1 MKRNTSKMFVRGFI
15 RSFFIILAMLIIGVI
30 SYGVVMHFWNIPEPV
45 PEVKLSPKKQQ
56 EDEPITKAVIEDI
69 SKNLIFHFN
78 DETGEIHNIL
88 LEIFHLQEKRMRY
101 ITIPVRTQFT
111 MSETLYRKLV
121 MVHPTIPQVIRL
133 SNITK
138 YFDKDMVYD
147 YGTLIV
153 EDLLGVNISYYTAI
167 PESVYQ
173 TMFTSKKFV
182 EEKGKIS
189 SADLTDSDRL
199 DVTFEVFSEE
209 YVAFLK
215 SIETTD
221 KLYDYIEE
229 IYPSFQS
236 NLSLHGKMNYL
247 ESYSKTSLT
256 NVTFDLIGGI
266 NQNNAYVIDK
276 ASAKNQ
282 IESYIAGYKIP
293 RRNN

>member
-1 MKRNTSKMFVRGFI
+1 
-15 RSFFIILAMLIIGVI
+15 
-30 SYGVVMHFWNIPEPV
+30 V
-45 PEVKLSPKKQQ
+45 PEEKLSPKKQQ

-153 EDLLGVNISYYTAI
+153 
-167 PESVYQ
+167 
-173 TMFTSKKFV
+173 
-182 EEKGKIS
+182 
-189 SADLTDSDRL
+189 
-199 DVTFEVFSEE
+199 
-209 YVAFLK
+209 
-215 SIETTD
+215 
-221 KLYDYIEE
+221 
-229 IYPSFQS
+229 
-236 NLSLHGKMNYL
+236 
-247 ESYSKTSLT
+247 
-256 NVTFDLIGGI
+256 
-266 NQNNAYVIDK
+266 
-276 ASAKNQ
+276 
-282 IESYIAGYKIP
+282 
-293 RRNN
+293 